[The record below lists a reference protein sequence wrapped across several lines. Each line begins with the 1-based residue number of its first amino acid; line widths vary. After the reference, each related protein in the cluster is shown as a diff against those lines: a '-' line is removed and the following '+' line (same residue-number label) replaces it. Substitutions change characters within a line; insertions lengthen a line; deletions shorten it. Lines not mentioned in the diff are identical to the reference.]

1 MRTNVNYEHLN
12 NAPNVVTGSHQ
23 LTTMDI
29 VGRHG
34 SIPVRQHHYT
44 RTNEGQT
51 MYQNSTEDLVNLIQQ
66 TIRDEL
72 NIPPKLSYSN
82 RSYQRNNRPNYNNN
96 RNNIYPYHNNYGQ
109 YNQDN
114 RRNDQYQHNQPQ
126 PRRDYY
132 QNSQSY
138 SAPQQPPPHASQSNL
153 NGQSNTQQITKPI
166 NQQTKQHPLNV
177 ILNYNEYD
185 DNKQYK
191 DLYSAVRPERPPEV
205 LNATPYAKAKVP
217 RIKRKQTEPTTT
229 KKITTRNH
237 LEEIPITTN
246 PITIPQDIE
255 METDASV
262 KSTTQEKQKKP
273 RIKRTPPKI
282 DYQIGKDVL
291 DQKANISVRD
301 LITVSPAMRRQLVVY
316 GYCMKLS
323 QTLIVC
329 TGFALLTKHL
339 HAS

>member
-114 RRNDQYQHNQPQ
+114 RRNDQYQQNQPQ
-126 PRRDYY
+126 PRREYY
-132 QNSQSY
+132 QNNQTNQPHQQSSQHIY
-138 SAPQQPPPHASQSNL
+138 NHQPPS
-153 NGQSNTQQITKPI
+153 
-166 NQQTKQHPLNV
+166 QQTQ
-177 ILNYNEYD
+177 
-185 DNKQYK
+185 
-191 DLYSAVRPERPPEV
+191 
-205 LNATPYAKAKVP
+205 
-217 RIKRKQTEPTTT
+217 
-229 KKITTRNH
+229 
-237 LEEIPITTN
+237 
-246 PITIPQDIE
+246 
-255 METDASV
+255 
-262 KSTTQEKQKKP
+262 
-273 RIKRTPPKI
+273 
-282 DYQIGKDVL
+282 
-291 DQKANISVRD
+291 
-301 LITVSPAMRRQLVVY
+301 
-316 GYCMKLS
+316 S
-323 QTLIVC
+323 QPS
-329 TGFALLTKHL
+329 KN
-339 HAS
+339 

>member
-1 MRTNVNYEHLN
+1 
-12 NAPNVVTGSHQ
+12 
-23 LTTMDI
+23 
-29 VGRHG
+29 
-34 SIPVRQHHYT
+34 
-44 RTNEGQT
+44 